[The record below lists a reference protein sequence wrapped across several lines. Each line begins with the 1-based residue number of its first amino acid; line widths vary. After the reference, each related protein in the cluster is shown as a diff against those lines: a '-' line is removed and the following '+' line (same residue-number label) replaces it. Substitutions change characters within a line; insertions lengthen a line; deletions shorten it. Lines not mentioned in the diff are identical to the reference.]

1 MIALDTNVLVR
12 FLVED
17 DRRQATRARSVVATA
32 IAQNVQ
38 LYVSDIV
45 ACEVVW
51 VLESAYG
58 FGRGEIASV
67 LNQLL
72 HARHL
77 KFRST
82 KLMLE
87 AVEAYEVGKGD
98 FADYLIRADAMDAG
112 CAVVLTFDKELHGE
126 THFRAP

>member
-1 MIALDTNVLVR
+1 MIALDTNVIVR

-17 DRRQATRARSVVATA
+17 DRRQATRARSVVASA
-32 IAQNVQ
+32 IAENVQ

-58 FGRGEIASV
+58 FGRSEIASV
-67 LNQLL
+67 LYQLL

-82 KLMLE
+82 ELMLE
-87 AVEAYEVGKGD
+87 ALEAYEAGKGD
-98 FADYLIRADAMDAG
+98 FADYLIRADAVVAG
-112 CAVVLTFDKELHGE
+112 CEAVLTFDKSLHRE

>member
-1 MIALDTNVLVR
+1 MIALDTNVIVR
-12 FLVED
+12 FLVAD
-17 DRRQATRARSVVATA
+17 DRRQATRARSVVSTA
-32 IAQNVQ
+32 VAQNVQ

-51 VLESAYG
+51 VLETAYG
-58 FGRGEIASV
+58 FQRREIASV

-82 KLMLE
+82 ELMLE
-87 AVEAYEVGKGD
+87 ALEAYEVGKGD
-98 FADYLIRADAMDAG
+98 FADYLIRANAMNAG
-112 CAVVLTFDKELHGE
+112 CEAVLTFDKALHRE
-126 THFRAP
+126 AHFRAP